1 MVSLSKSF
9 SHGSGEILRSKK
21 LEGGVE
27 RERETAGF
35 RERPPGRSY

>member
-9 SHGSGEILRSKK
+9 SRGSGEILRSKK
-21 LEGGVE
+21 LGGVE
-27 RERETAGF
+27 RERETGEF